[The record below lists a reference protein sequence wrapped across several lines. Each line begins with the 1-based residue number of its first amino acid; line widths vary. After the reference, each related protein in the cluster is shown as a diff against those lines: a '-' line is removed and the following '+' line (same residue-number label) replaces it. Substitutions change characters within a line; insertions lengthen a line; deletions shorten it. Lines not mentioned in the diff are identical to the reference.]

1 MDKLLQKIIAIP
13 ILLVLMCT
21 IAISFCGC
29 MKYLDDYTIEEHIK
43 NISKRV
49 EKKYLKEDETY
60 NIYPLYSQNEDE
72 AIEYFLVEFSSN
84 RCLFI
89 RVRETDFEFRLLNGK
104 YSIYA
109 YCERFEHYPWTRYIL
124 EENMNKTAYGN
135 QIHWSAKKKDNIHL
149 HKYGA
154 YCEIDDNGEQ
164 VEYSRSP
171 YNAAN
176 VLSEKLYLLHIE
188 SYYWYIPAI
197 KIGEN
202 TYVNLIS
209 MAEFNTLYDISN
221 QEVLPLSFILDPHE
235 HF

>member
-1 MDKLLQKIIAIP
+1 MKS
-13 ILLVLMCT
+13 ILRTYQNVL
-21 IAISFCGC
+21 
-29 MKYLDDYTIEEHIK
+29 K
-43 NISKRV
+43 
-49 EKKYLKEDETY
+49 KKYLKEDETY

-109 YCERFEHYPWTRYIL
+109 YYELSEQYPWTRYIL
-124 EENMNKTAYGN
+124 DENMNRNAYGN
-135 QIHWSAKKKDNIHL
+135 PIHWSAEKEDNIHL
-149 HKYGA
+149 QKYGA

-164 VEYSRSP
+164 AEYSRSP

-176 VLSEKLYLLHIE
+176 VLEEKKFIFRVGE
-188 SYYWYIPAI
+188 GDYIPAI
-197 KIGEN
+197 KINEN

-209 MAEFNTLYDISN
+209 MTEFNYIYDVWN
-221 QEVLPLSFILDPHE
+221 QEVFSLSFVLDPHE